1 MKEILTK
8 EEKKLRRKERWSEF
22 KNTCKK
28 INENRKKIG
37 ILAIITVIVVIALY
51 IWLFVYNS
59 EPTITTEQLNIM
71 ISESSEL
78 TAAKLNGKGYSMYED
93 DGIPIINSSDFLM
106 IYDYTVRAGFEIK
119 DVEVDVNNL
128 TKTVT
133 VEIPKSK
140 ILDAK
145 VDSKSMK
152 FYDEDFALF
161 NVDEKEDLQRA
172 LTAAEVAVYKDSA
185 ESGILEYADK
195 HSTVLIKGIIGNVIP
210 EDYSLNFILVEKK

>member
-8 EEKKLRRKERWSEF
+8 EEKKARRKERKAKF

-28 INENRKKIG
+28 LYKNRKKVG
-37 ILAIITVIVVIALY
+37 ILAIVFVAVILALY
-51 IWLFVYNS
+51 VWLFVYNS
-59 EPTITTEQLNIM
+59 EPKVTSEQLNLM
-71 ISESSEL
+71 LSESSEL
-78 TAAKLNGKGYSMYED
+78 TAAKLNGKGYSIYED
-93 DGIPIINSSDFLM
+93 EGVPIINRSDFMM

-133 VEIPKSK
+133 VKIPKSK

-145 VDSKSMK
+145 VDSESMK

-172 LTAAEVAVYKDSA
+172 LTEAEVDVYKDSA
-185 ESGILEYADK
+185 KSGILEYADN
-195 HSTVLIKGIIGNVIP
+195 HSSALIKGIIGNVIP
-210 EDYSLNFILVEKK
+210 EDYTLEFVMFESD

>member
-8 EEKKLRRKERWSEF
+8 EEKKLRRKERWSKF

-28 INENRKKIG
+28 LYRNRKKIG
-37 ILAIITVIVVIALY
+37 VLAIIFTVVLLALY

-59 EPTITTEQLNIM
+59 EPKITSERLNLM
-71 ISESSEL
+71 LSESSEL

-106 IYDYTVRAGFEIK
+106 IYDYTVRAGFDVE

-133 VEIPKSK
+133 VKIPKSR

-145 VDSKSMK
+145 VEVNSMK

-172 LTAAEVAVYKDSA
+172 LTAAEVDVYKDSA
-185 ESGILEYADK
+185 ESGILEYADN
-195 HSTVLIKGIIGNVIP
+195 HSAALIKGIIGNVIP
-210 EDYSLNFILVEKK
+210 KDYSLSFVLVDKK